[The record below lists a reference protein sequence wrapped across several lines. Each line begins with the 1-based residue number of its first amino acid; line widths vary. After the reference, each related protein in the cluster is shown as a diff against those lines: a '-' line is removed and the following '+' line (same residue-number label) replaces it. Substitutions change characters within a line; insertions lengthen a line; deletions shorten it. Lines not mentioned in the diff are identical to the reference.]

1 MAATMHDLLT
11 IMIERGASD
20 LHITTGTAPQIRV
33 SGKLIQLTEFE
44 QLTRQDTQRLA
55 YSVLNEAQKQ
65 KFEEENELD
74 LSFGI
79 HGLARFRC
87 NVYRQRGAVAC
98 AIRVIPIKI
107 RSFDELGLPPVVEQL
122 ADRPK
127 GLILV
132 TGPTGSGKSTT
143 LAAMVDKINNE
154 RSEHIVTIEDPIEFV
169 HQHKKCLVNQRE
181 VFSDT
186 QSFKNA
192 LKYILR
198 QDPDVVLVGEMRDLE
213 TIAAAL
219 TIAETG
225 HLTLGTLH
233 TNSCAQTMNRII
245 DVFPTSQQD
254 QVRAQLALVLEGVLS
269 QTLIPKVGGGRVM
282 SMEIMVATPAIRNLI
297 REEKIHQIYSAIATG
312 LKFGMQTMNQSLADL
327 TRRKLITREEALN
340 RSTLPEELIQLLGN
354 EGVGPPAAATAAAG
368 ASPFAKR
375 WAGTLPVFAYR
386 CRASTVGVAGV
397 IAREVEGGATLAESF
412 RKYPKV
418 FDDLFTNMLQVGE
431 SGGVLDVVLQRLS
444 GYIEKAAKLKSKV
457 KGAMVYPVTIIGVAM
472 LVIIFMM
479 IFVIPTF
486 AKMFQGMG
494 ADLPLPTKIVM
505 FISEFT
511 QRYIIFMVL
520 AIVGT
525 IYAIKRYYASDQG
538 SKVIDAFLLKIPVIG
553 MLIRKVAVA
562 RFTRTLG
569 TLISSGVPILEG
581 LLITARSAGNRVVE
595 REVMGARTA
604 VTSGRTLSDPLR
616 GSTVFPPMVVH
627 MINVGENTGALDQ
640 MLSKIADFYDD
651 EVDTAVTALTSLLEP
666 IMIVFL
672 GVVVGGLVVA
682 MYLPIFRLV
691 TLIK

>member
-1 MAATMHDLLT
+1 M
-11 IMIERGASD
+11 
-20 LHITTGTAPQIRV
+20 
-33 SGKLIQLTEFE
+33 
-44 QLTRQDTQRLA
+44 
-55 YSVLNEAQKQ
+55 
-65 KFEEENELD
+65 
-74 LSFGI
+74 
-79 HGLARFRC
+79 
-87 NVYRQRGAVAC
+87 
-98 AIRVIPIKI
+98 
-107 RSFDELGLPPVVEQL
+107 
-122 ADRPK
+122 
-127 GLILV
+127 
-132 TGPTGSGKSTT
+132 
-143 LAAMVDKINNE
+143 
-154 RSEHIVTIEDPIEFV
+154 
-169 HQHKKCLVNQRE
+169 
-181 VFSDT
+181 
-186 QSFKNA
+186 
-192 LKYILR
+192 
-198 QDPDVVLVGEMRDLE
+198 
-213 TIAAAL
+213 
-219 TIAETG
+219 
-225 HLTLGTLH
+225 
-233 TNSCAQTMNRII
+233 
-245 DVFPTSQQD
+245 
-254 QVRAQLALVLEGVLS
+254 
-269 QTLIPKVGGGRVM
+269 
-282 SMEIMVATPAIRNLI
+282 
-297 REEKIHQIYSAIATG
+297 
-312 LKFGMQTMNQSLADL
+312 
-327 TRRKLITREEALN
+327 
-340 RSTLPEELIQLLGN
+340 
-354 EGVGPPAAATAAAG
+354 
-368 ASPFAKR
+368 
-375 WAGTLPVFAYR
+375 PVFAYR
-386 CRASTVGVAGV
+386 GRSASGAVAGEIEADDRPGAV
-397 IAREVEGGATLAESF
+397 AALRAKGVVATAVQQRQAKAAAVKKVGGSVKDKDLAIYTRQFSTMVDAGLPIAQCLSILSEQSDSKTLREVTGRIAREVEGGATLAESF

-520 AIVGT
+520 AIVGM
-525 IYAIKRYYASDQG
+525 IYAIKRYYATDQG

-627 MINVGENTGALDQ
+627 MISVGENTGALDQ

-651 EVDTAVTALTSLLEP
+651 EVDTAVNALTALLEP
-666 IMIVFL
+666 MMIVFL

-682 MYLPIFRLV
+682 MYLPIFKLV
-691 TLIK
+691 TLMK